1 MKEMILI
8 LSLLIL
14 GSVGFRT
21 QRSSGKLAKEQ
32 KATSDFKVRVANLEG
47 GPMLS
52 SQAEETASRRL
63 CQFTSTDFLPLLQ
76 LHRPDPQGPNKKPTD
91 NGITDAA
98 ARRLLTWQ
106 RSN

>member
-32 KATSDFKVRVANLEG
+32 KATSDFKVRVAKLEG

-52 SQAEETASRRL
+52 SQAQENASRRL

-76 LHRPDPQGPNKKPTD
+76 FHR
-91 NGITDAA
+91 
-98 ARRLLTWQ
+98 
-106 RSN
+106 S